1 MMVETHPCPEE
12 AWSDGPQSLTFEEFS
27 RMMKDLEPYI
37 DLWKQSRP
45 APVAAEAKGT
55 TISKGI

>member
-45 APVAAEAKGT
+45 APVAAEA
-55 TISKGI
+55 